1 MTRINLHDYRYEL
14 RRIEIQKRAVK
25 CSAAIITAIF
35 LIFLSWLVERD
46 RLGSIK
52 SEINKAKSQVT
63 ALQNQ
68 VKMINAM
75 EMKQSRMEA
84 IISEIE
90 GLRKDKIPTGTI
102 VSDLNMLIPA
112 GLWLVSIIQKDTND
126 LRLKNIPV
134 IMFNDP
140 NKKNK
145 KEDEKKKGVK
155 EVKEFVEV
163 SGYALNEKEVVQYI
177 QKLQQISYYETTF
190 LYKTTRS
197 ILGGQP
203 VYKFIIYCY
212 MPGETKAA

>member
-25 CSAAIITAIF
+25 CSAAIIAVIF
-35 LIFLSWLVERD
+35 LIFLSWLVEKN

-90 GLRKDKIPTGTI
+90 GMSKDKIPTGTI

-145 KEDEKKKGVK
+145 KEDERKKGVK
-155 EVKEFVEV
+155 EVKEFMEV

-212 MPGETKAA
+212 MPGEKKTA